1 MFWLETIE
9 NEEDIDHGMIL
20 LFHYLHHV
28 TQNCAKL
35 NNTDKNLP
43 YFQTSIYF
51 TMMMMMSTY
60 PFWYIQA
67 SNLLWGQNLF

>member
-28 TQNCAKL
+28 TQNCANI
-35 NNTDKNLP
+35 NNTDQIFLDFANKH
-43 YFQTSIYF
+43 
-51 TMMMMMSTY
+51 
-60 PFWYIQA
+60 
-67 SNLLWGQNLF
+67 LFYGDDED